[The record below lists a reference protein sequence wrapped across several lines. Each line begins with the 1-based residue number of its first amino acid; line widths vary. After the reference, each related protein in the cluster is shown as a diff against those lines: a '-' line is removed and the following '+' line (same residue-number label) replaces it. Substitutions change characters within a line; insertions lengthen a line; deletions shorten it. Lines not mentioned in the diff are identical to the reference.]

1 MGMNGGS
8 PNMLQTPQVA
18 AGGMPVGNG
27 MVGKFHNKSVPNLS
41 SSLNENTSSGPPPGQ
56 QGPGPVPQLSNPSTS
71 STSAGISRVPSSNYL
86 GPADSMMNEP
96 RRHSTSG
103 VPGYGNLHSYYHG
116 YPQQRPQDVLNSY
129 PDVANNDIIQRAKRM
144 AQQADDMFA
153 FTRGQGR
160 VKTTQDL
167 FTLAEYFA
175 EECNIIYKVIRLFS
189 YDVPSGEDKRTL
201 MALADGVPKHCHQ
214 LQMLI
219 QSPTVGKAATF
230 TKVDSI
236 IKETRQIVNLIVKV
250 IQMCYSDSKKY
261 NLDFSNVSLE
271 KNAAETTNDTGGDA
285 S

>member
-1 MGMNGGS
+1 M
-8 PNMLQTPQVA
+8 
-18 AGGMPVGNG
+18 
-27 MVGKFHNKSVPNLS
+27 
-41 SSLNENTSSGPPPGQ
+41 
-56 QGPGPVPQLSNPSTS
+56 
-71 STSAGISRVPSSNYL
+71 
-86 GPADSMMNEP
+86 
-96 RRHSTSG
+96 
-103 VPGYGNLHSYYHG
+103 
-116 YPQQRPQDVLNSY
+116 
-129 PDVANNDIIQRAKRM
+129 ANNDIIQRAKRM

>member
-8 PNMLQTPQVA
+8 PNLLRTPQ
-18 AGGMPVGNG
+18 AGGQPGMDTPGMPVPSVGNG

-41 SSLNENTSSGPPPGQ
+41 SSLSSGPGGGPGGPGG
-56 QGPGPVPQLSNPSTS
+56 QGPGPGGPPPRQPAVQTSNTS
-71 STSAGISRVPSSNYL
+71 ALAGISRVPSSNYL
-86 GPADSMMNEP
+86 GPVDSMMNPANGHVEP

-103 VPGYGNLHSYYHG
+103 VPGYGNHLSSYYHG

-129 PDVANNDIIQRAKRM
+129 PDAENNDIVQRAKRM

-189 YDVPSGEDKRTL
+189 YDVPGGEDKRTL

-214 LQMLI
+214 LLGLI
-219 QSPTVGKAATF
+219 QSPTTGKAATF
-230 TKVDSI
+230 TKVD
-236 IKETRQIVNLIVKV
+236 R
-250 IQMCYSDSKKY
+250 
-261 NLDFSNVSLE
+261 
-271 KNAAETTNDTGGDA
+271 
-285 S
+285 

>member
-1 MGMNGGS
+1 M
-8 PNMLQTPQVA
+8 
-18 AGGMPVGNG
+18 
-27 MVGKFHNKSVPNLS
+27 
-41 SSLNENTSSGPPPGQ
+41 
-56 QGPGPVPQLSNPSTS
+56 
-71 STSAGISRVPSSNYL
+71 
-86 GPADSMMNEP
+86 
-96 RRHSTSG
+96 
-103 VPGYGNLHSYYHG
+103 
-116 YPQQRPQDVLNSY
+116 
-129 PDVANNDIIQRAKRM
+129 
-144 AQQADDMFA
+144 
-153 FTRGQGR
+153 
-160 VKTTQDL
+160 
-167 FTLAEYFA
+167 
-175 EECNIIYKVIRLFS
+175 FS

-250 IQMCYSDSKKY
+250 IQMCYNDSKKY